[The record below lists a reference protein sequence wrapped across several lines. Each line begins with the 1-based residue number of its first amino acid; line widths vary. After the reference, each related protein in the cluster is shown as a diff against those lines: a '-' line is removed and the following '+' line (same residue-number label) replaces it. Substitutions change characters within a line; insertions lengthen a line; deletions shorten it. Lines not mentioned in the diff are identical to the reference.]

1 MVDFSFLRKN
11 QDQRT
16 ISSGYFR
23 NIKELAIF
31 MKELAKDL
39 IVR

>member
-1 MVDFSFLRKN
+1 MVDFSFVRKN

-16 ISSGYFR
+16 ISSGYFT
-23 NIKELAIF
+23 NIKQLAIF
-31 MKELAKDL
+31 IKELAKDP

>member
-1 MVDFSFLRKN
+1 MMDFSFLRKN

-23 NIKELAIF
+23 NIRELAIF
-31 MKELAKDL
+31 IKELAKDP